1 MKLQRFWDRVFL
13 GRPALLVPV
22 WTFLLLGNYHA
33 FPTGFQMFLP
43 GAVLVAFVTYSML
56 MAGIYV
62 LNQIC
67 DRESD
72 RLNRKLFLIPE
83 GHIGVASATFQAT
96 ALIGV
101 SVLLASFFS
110 VSFLLFF
117 AMSVA
122 LGLLYSVPP
131 FKLKGRPVLD
141 MAANAVG
148 YGFLNFSV
156 GWLATRDFSVRMI
169 ELSLPYALAIAAV
182 YLNTTILDISGDRE
196 AGDTTTGVWLG
207 PKNTGILAAVFMA
220 AALVIS
226 LLVRN
231 YICFCASVIAL
242 PLFLWTATKAA
253 RNRTLISVRVGA
265 AILVLAVC
273 ILYPL
278 FLGVLVLGFFLTRWY
293 YRSRFGVVY
302 PSILE
307 PRR

>member
-83 GHIGVASATFQAT
+83 GHIGVASAAFQAMV
-96 ALIGV
+96 LIGV

-110 VSFLLFF
+110 VPFLLFF

-148 YGFLNFSV
+148 YGFLNFGV

-196 AGDTTTGVWLG
+196 AGDITTGVWLG
-207 PKNTGILAAVFMA
+207 PKNTGILAAVLMA